1 MPDLDVIPTP
11 MGADPKLPVLPVA
24 VNMDPIHCNTN
35 GNNGEMEACAA
46 LDMAAA
52 FKDLNS
58 AVAKRWAGADEKT
71 RLLLANAEASWLRA
85 AQDLCRWDADAN
97 RGGSLTRL
105 TVPYCMADLARRQT
119 QVISKFRD
127 EGNG

>member
-1 MPDLDVIPTP
+1 MVKTAVWAHAQVLLEIDREQDLLAV
-11 MGADPKLPVLPVA
+11 GALQERFRLRTQGAEITSWGVL
-24 VNMDPIHCNTN
+24 I
-35 GNNGEMEACAA
+35 
-46 LDMAAA
+46 
-52 FKDLNS
+52 S
-58 AVAKRWAGADEKT
+58 DEKT